1 MVVKAK
7 YAENMCRCANFRYA
21 DVEIVTLV
29 DVQMILSELGLSRLI
44 DNFVQFSNSENSG
57 SDKLQH
63 PHKNLKIL
71 AICLIICNLHHY

>member
-44 DNFVQFSNSENSG
+44 DEHDFLFNCKSKSEKSG
-57 SDKLQH
+57 
-63 PHKNLKIL
+63 
-71 AICLIICNLHHY
+71 